1 MKFLGKLVVGFPVLL
16 VLVNL
21 DTIVIRD
28 LLELLHA
35 LFELREVLRLL
46 LLHFLAFFDLVL
58 ELINLVL

>member
-28 LLELLHA
+28 LLKLLHA
-35 LFELREVLRLL
+35 LFELREV
-46 LLHFLAFFDLVL
+46 F
-58 ELINLVL
+58 